1 MYHKTYFILNC
12 SILNYQC
19 GSSGV
24 HVHYIISMSD
34 DFIMFHLSER
44 LSVSHIRYT
53 TGLVYF
59 NGIHNEHVI
68 FFCIYIIIGNLRLF
82 SCLSVFVHY
91 SMDCCV
97 VFGILLGSAV
107 WPLSGSG
114 LLVSWVVPLQQMTRE
129 DSSASYSSV
138 CLALSAN
145 SSPQTSTLYLFPLS
159 FDSLLY

>member
-1 MYHKTYFILNC
+1 MWLFWCSCTLHNKCVRWLYHVSFIRVFICLTNC
-12 SILNYQC
+12 
-19 GSSGV
+19 
-24 HVHYIISMSD
+24 
-34 DFIMFHLSER
+34 
-44 LSVSHIRYT
+44 RYT

-68 FFCIYIIIGNLRLF
+68 FFCTYIIIGNLRLF

-97 VFGILLGSAV
+97 VLGILLGSAV

-114 LLVSWVVPLQQMTRE
+114 LLVSWIVPLQQMIRE

-145 SSPQTSTLYLFPLS
+145 SSSRTSTLYLFPLS
-159 FDSLLY
+159 FDILLYEVLRQFHSIWFG